1 MDGLSTTS
9 DLVGG
14 LDEVG
19 FGAWAGPIISVV
31 AVFDEKTRGLLP
43 SGVTDSKK
51 TTEKKRASA
60 FPLLIRACKDVGVGH
75 AWPWEIDGMGVTWAL
90 QTSYERALNELSHYP
105 QKLIVD
111 GTNRVKVYHGEQVV
125 EPKADLNHL
134 EVSVASMIAKH
145 MRDQMMIDYAKQ
157 WPMYHFDKN
166 KGYGSHDHEEA
177 IKKHGILA
185 DPNAKTNYLHRRLYC
200 RKVLIRGA

>member
-1 MDGLSTTS
+1 METELT
-9 DLVGG
+9 GG

-19 FGAWAGPIISVV
+19 YGAWAGPIISVV
-31 AVFDEKTRGLLP
+31 AVFDGKTRGLLP

-51 TTEKKRASA
+51 VTEKRRAAA

-75 AWPWEIDGMGVTWAL
+75 AWPWEIDHMGVPWAL
-90 QTSYERALNELSHYP
+90 QVSYERALNELSHYP
-105 QKLIVD
+105 TKLIVD
-111 GTNRVKVYHGEQVV
+111 GTNRVKVFSGEQVV

-145 MRDQMMIDYAKQ
+145 MRDQMMIDYAKK
-157 WPMYHFDKN
+157 WPQYHWEGN

-177 IKKHGILA
+177 IKMYGLVI
-185 DPNAKTNYLHRRLYC
+185 DMGDKTNYLHRRLYC